1 MRASLRRSERGER
14 GSLEDGRSVGTDRL
28 ADVDV
33 ETVVRRMVGR
43 DASAFFARAPVEIGD
58 TQFEVRGVSRRRVVS
73 DVSFEVRRGEIFGI
87 GGIVGSGRTE
97 LAGLIFGADRRDAG
111 TLYRLLRYRVVGL
124 AHLGLL
130 ERLCRRWPGH
140 DRV

>member
-1 MRASLRRSERGER
+1 MASLRASLRRSERGER

-73 DVSFEVRRGEIFGI
+73 DVSFGVRRGEIFGI
-87 GGIVGSGRTE
+87 GGMRTGRPPDRCARPRLERRGLSRRWVPSGRLPIRWGMART
-97 LAGLIFGADRRDAG
+97 RRR
-111 TLYRLLRYRVVGL
+111 TTR
-124 AHLGLL
+124 
-130 ERLCRRWPGH
+130 
-140 DRV
+140 